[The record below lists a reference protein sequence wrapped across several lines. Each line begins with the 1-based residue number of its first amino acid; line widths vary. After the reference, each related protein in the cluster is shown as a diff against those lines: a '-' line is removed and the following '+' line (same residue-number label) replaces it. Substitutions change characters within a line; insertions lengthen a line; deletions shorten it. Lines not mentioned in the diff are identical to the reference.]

1 MLSRAR
7 FENMLMDILNH
18 QLNLNVYKGNQRTIQ
33 LFNIRIRSYET
44 DSGYPSLIDLAQDV
58 NKYRDFYGNIQL
70 EHKVKNTNVE
80 AEDPMVG

>member
-1 MLSRAR
+1 MP
-7 FENMLMDILNH
+7 
-18 QLNLNVYKGNQRTIQ
+18 G
-33 LFNIRIRSYET
+33 
-44 DSGYPSLIDLAQDV
+44 LIDLAQDV

>member
-1 MLSRAR
+1 MIIFYKLS
-7 FENMLMDILNH
+7 NTHLVILYLLLQTLH
-18 QLNLNVYKGNQRTIQ
+18 QRTIQ